1 MGMTRKINADFDRK
15 VALPA
20 IFAVSG
26 LAIGFLI
33 WLIYFQQAWKL
44 DASWVDALPYVNAS
58 LNSVSAFCLIMGLRA
73 ILQKKRELHQKWMS
87 SAFVSSSLFLVSYI
101 AYHSLH
107 GDTKFLAEGLIR
119 PIYFFILISHIGL
132 SIVTLPLIFI
142 TFYFSLT
149 QRFAIHR
156 KIARVTYPLWLYVSI
171 SGVLIVALLKL
182 FNPAG

>member
-1 MGMTRKINADFDRK
+1 MNSKITADFDRK

-20 IFAVSG
+20 IFTVSA
-26 LAIGFLI
+26 LAIAFLI
-33 WLIYFQQAWKL
+33 WLIYFQEGWNLEA
-44 DASWVDALPYVNAS
+44 DWVAALPYLNAT
-58 LNSVSAFCLIMGLRA
+58 LNSISAMCLIFGLRA
-73 ILQKKRELHQKWMS
+73 ILQKKRDLHQKWMS
-87 SAFVSSSLFLVSYI
+87 SAFISSALFLVSYI
-101 AYHSLH
+101 TYHSLH

-119 PIYFFILISHIGL
+119 PIYFFVLISHIGL
-132 SIVTLPLIFI
+132 SIITLPLVFI

-171 SGVLIVALLKL
+171 TGVLIVVFLKL

>member
-1 MGMTRKINADFDRK
+1 MTSKVNADFDRK

-20 IFAVSG
+20 IFAVS
-26 LAIGFLI
+26 AIAIAFLF
-33 WLIYFQQAWKL
+33 WLIYFQDGWQI
-44 DASWVDALPYVNAS
+44 DANWVNALPYVNAT
-58 LNSVSAFCLIMGLRA
+58 LNAISAFCLIMGLRA

-87 SAFVSSSLFLVSYI
+87 SAFGASALFLVSYI

-132 SIVTLPLIFI
+132 SIITLPLVFI

-171 SGVLIVALLKL
+171 TGVLIVALLKL